1 MCLSLPAGIA
11 AFAVATGLEDGLE
24 GFEDTEAW
32 VPRLSVLERLHL
44 LILPGL
50 AAILVLTL
58 AAAFLSREPLRARLG
73 LVRPRGGWLRVPLYA
88 LSAPVAGAAGAFLA
102 GCFFKESS
110 AHVEAMTAL
119 ITEPRGMAAVYVM
132 LWLSAA
138 PGAVEELFYR
148 GFVQQRLQR
157 CWPAPLAV
165 VVTGTAFAVAHLDP
179 MHIVSVLPV
188 GLWLS
193 FVAWGTRSVV
203 PSMVCHAVFNAGM
216 MLAARAAPEDES
228 AMPTWLLVPL
238 AAGFL
243 AFAASVPLL
252 LRAGLRRP

>member
-1 MCLSLPAGIA
+1 MCLSLPAGVA
-11 AFAVATGLEDGLE
+11 AFAVATGLEDGLA
-24 GFEDTEAW
+24 GFEDSEAW

-44 LILPGL
+44 LILPGF

-58 AAAFLSREPLRARLG
+58 AAAFFSREPLRARLG
-73 LVRPRGGWLRVPLYA
+73 LVRPRGGWLPLPLYA
-88 LSAPVAGAAGAFLA
+88 LSAPVAGAAGGLLA
-102 GCFFKESS
+102 ACFFEKSS
-110 AHVEAMTAL
+110 PHVEALTAL
-119 ITEPRGMAAVYVM
+119 ITEPRGLTAVYVM
-132 LWLSAA
+132 LWISVA
-138 PGAVEELFYR
+138 PGVVEELLYR

-165 VVTGTAFAVAHLDP
+165 VVTGTAFAVAHFDP
-179 MHIVSVLPV
+179 MHIVLVLPV

-203 PSMVCHAVFNAGM
+203 PSMVCHATFNAGQ
-216 MLAARAAPEDES
+216 MLAQRATPEDGS
-228 AMPTWLLVPL
+228 VPPWLLVPL

-243 AFAASVPLL
+243 AFAVSVPLL